1 MNFPDGV
8 KNKKIINSRLGR
20 LYSRAGALIDSLFK
34 VLNWHCF
41 RVLLENCKNSSFH
54 KTLSKKAF
62 WKNGKGI
69 MPLTVKKIRSKEAK
83 KTRLSKNYYS

>member
-1 MNFPDGV
+1 MNFPDGL

-41 RVLLENCKNSSFH
+41 RVLLENYKNSFFH
-54 KTLSKKAF
+54 NTLLKTL

-69 MPLTVKKIRSKEAK
+69 MPLTVVKIRSKEAK
-83 KTRLSKNYYS
+83 KTRLSRG